1 MRIIYT
7 QDLQRK
13 EKKNTRRNE
22 ETFLRNVSF
31 QMKNPRF
38 FEIYFFRGW
47 NDLRNQASSRSRQ
60 ILWTHFTSLP
70 SVNKRHFSLLPSSTM
85 KHGTNRWRSTIEY
98 SRVEGANIN
107 VSTAA
112 KYLSSTFVS
121 DEFFQKLNLW
131 KKLINSRDSSSVI
144 IGSLCVEISRVTSTG
159 KEIDNR

>member
-47 NDLRNQASSRSRQ
+47 NDLRNVDQASSRSRQ

-70 SVNKRHFSLLPSSTM
+70 SVNKRHFSLLPSS

-98 SRVEGANIN
+98 SRVEGAFRRLRNIYRSFPMN
-107 VSTAA
+107 FSRNWIFGKNWSIHATPPRLLSGRCVS
-112 KYLSSTFVS
+112 KYHVLHRQV
-121 DEFFQKLNLW
+121 
-131 KKLINSRDSSSVI
+131 R
-144 IGSLCVEISRVTSTG
+144 R
-159 KEIDNR
+159 

>member
-13 EKKNTRRNE
+13 EKKNTRRNG

-38 FEIYFFRGW
+38 FEIYFFWNGW

-70 SVNKRHFSLLPSSTM
+70 SVNKRHFSLLPSSSM
-85 KHGTNRWRSTIEY
+85 EHGTNRWRSTIEY
-98 SRVEGANIN
+98 SRVEGAFRRLRNIYRRRSFPMN
-107 VSTAA
+107 FSRNWI
-112 KYLSSTFVS
+112 F
-121 DEFFQKLNLW
+121 W

>member
-98 SRVEGANIN
+98 SRVEGAFRRLRNIYRSFPMN
-107 VSTAA
+107 FSRNWIFGKNWSIHATPPRLLSGRCVS
-112 KYLSSTFVS
+112 KYHVLHRQV
-121 DEFFQKLNLW
+121 
-131 KKLINSRDSSSVI
+131 R
-144 IGSLCVEISRVTSTG
+144 R
-159 KEIDNR
+159 

>member
-31 QMKNPRF
+31 QMKNPSLFRNLF
-38 FEIYFFRGW
+38 FSR
-47 NDLRNQASSRSRQ
+47 LKRSSKS
-60 ILWTHFTSLP
+60 
-70 SVNKRHFSLLPSSTM
+70 SLLSIQTNPVNALYEFTIGQQEAFFPSPFLDYETWNESM
-85 KHGTNRWRSTIEY
+85 AEY
-98 SRVEGANIN
+98 DRIFASRRR

-121 DEFFQKLNLW
+121 DEFFQKLNLR

>member
-98 SRVEGANIN
+98 SRVEGAFRRLRNIYRRRSFPMN
-107 VSTAA
+107 FSRNWIFGKNWSIHATPPRLLSGRCVS
-112 KYLSSTFVS
+112 KYHVLHRQV
-121 DEFFQKLNLW
+121 
-131 KKLINSRDSSSVI
+131 R
-144 IGSLCVEISRVTSTG
+144 R
-159 KEIDNR
+159 